1 MATARR
7 RWRVGHFPV
16 KQRAMWSSSSRG
28 RNSTRDQDET
38 PPSPVYAWVESL
50 IPMARSLALLRG
62 GVFQSFLLM
71 RSVQK
76 PRRPAGRRAV
86 DKSPQTVASSRA
98 INWSKKVENNHLIH
112 VEVESHHLVSASS
125 AWSCIFFRCP
135 AAGGGA
141 RQALSLCL
149 LSNLRPRAIS
159 YAIDRGP
166 RAGRRTRD
174 GHFIFIR
181 AP

>member
-1 MATARR
+1 
-7 RWRVGHFPV
+7 
-16 KQRAMWSSSSRG
+16 MWSSSSRG

-112 VEVESHHLVSASS
+112 VEVESHHLV
-125 AWSCIFFRCP
+125 CLLPVLGLVFFSGARP
-135 AAGGGA
+135 RAGGRA
-141 RQALSLCL
+141 QALSLCL